1 MVHCTRQTDDH
12 RRNEGLCSRRTSVGD
27 TYAHGA
33 YNARMNRVD
42 GKVAIVTG
50 GASGIGRGCV
60 RWLAA
65 EGATVV
71 IADRNEAA
79 GQAVAREL
87 GGRHV
92 FLALDVTDEPGWTHV
107 VTETTKRFGRLDI
120 LVNAAGVAIFK
131 DIEHT
136 TLEEWRFVNGIN
148 SEGVFLGCRA
158 VLAPMR
164 ASGGGSIIN
173 LSSVA
178 GLIGVAEAPAY
189 CASKG
194 AVRLLTKSVALHAA
208 RSGYNVRCNS
218 VHPSFIDTPM
228 CEDVI
233 VHSPDPAKTR
243 KQFERAAPLGRM
255 GQVDD
260 VAQLVVYLASDES
273 RFVTGAEIAVDGG
286 LTAM

>member
-1 MVHCTRQTDDH
+1 MQ
-12 RRNEGLCSRRTSVGD
+12 
-27 TYAHGA
+27 
-33 YNARMNRVD
+33 RVE

-50 GASGIGRGCV
+50 GASGIGRGCALRLV
-60 RWLAA
+60 A

-71 IADRNEAA
+71 IADRNQPAGEAA
-79 GQAVAREL
+79 VAEL
-87 GGRHV
+87 GSRGV
-92 FLALDVTDEPGWTHV
+92 FIALDVTDEAGWAALV
-107 VTETTKRFGRLDI
+107 GETERRFGRLDI
-120 LVNAAGVAIFK
+120 LVNAAGVAVFK

-136 TLEEWRFVNGIN
+136 TLEEWRFVNSIN
-148 SEGVFLGCRA
+148 SDGVFLGCRA
-158 VLAPMR
+158 VLPAMK

-178 GLIGVAEAPAY
+178 GLIGVPDAPAY
-189 CASKG
+189 SASKG
-194 AVRLLTKSVALHAA
+194 AVRMLTKSVALYAA
-208 RSGYNVRCNS
+208 RNGFNIRCNS

-228 CEDVI
+228 VDGV
-233 VHSPDPAKTR
+233 VAQAADPVKYR
-243 KQFERAAPLGRM
+243 KALERAAPLGRM